1 MAKKY
6 YAVKSGRAPGIY
18 ETWDDCKKQ
27 VMGYSSAVYKSF
39 TSLADA
45 QEFMKGASAVAAGAA
60 PKDDTGRVICYVDGS
75 FDKRTGRF
83 SYGVVVL
90 KDEGNGNVAET
101 AQFNKAFDEPDMAE
115 MRNVS
120 GEIYGSMAAMK
131 WCLDNGVDDVVIYY
145 DYEGIAKWALRE
157 WKANKKGTQAYV
169 AYYDSIKD
177 KLSVEFRKVK
187 GHSGD
192 KYNDMVDAL
201 AKSALGLL

>member
-18 ETWDDCKKQ
+18 ETWDECKKQ
-27 VMGYSSAVYKSF
+27 VMGFSSAVYKSF
-39 TSLADA
+39 TSLAEA
-45 QEFMKGASAVAAGAA
+45 EEFMKGASALAAGAKPA
-60 PKDDTGRVICYVDGS
+60 DDTGRYIAYVDGS
-75 FDKRTGRF
+75 FDVRTKRF
-83 SYGVVVL
+83 SYGMVVL
-90 KDEGNGNVAET
+90 KDGAEIAT
-101 AQFNKAFDEPDMAE
+101 GSKAFDEPEMAD

-131 WCLDNGVDDVVIYY
+131 WCIDNGIGDIVIYY

-169 AYYDSIKD
+169 AYYDSVKG
-177 KLSVEFRKVK
+177 KLNVEFRKVK

-201 AKSALGLL
+201 AKGALGLI

>member
-18 ETWDDCKKQ
+18 ETWDECKKQ

-39 TSLADA
+39 TSRAEA
-45 QEFMKGASAVAAGAA
+45 EQFMQGASAVRAGAA
-60 PKDDTGRVICYVDGS
+60 PGDDTGRVIIYVDGS
-75 FDKRTGRF
+75 FDSATKRF
-83 SYGVVVL
+83 SYGMVVL
-90 KDEGNGNVAET
+90 KDGAEIAT
-101 AQFNKAFDEPDMAE
+101 GCKAFSEPDMAD

-131 WCLDNGVDDVVIYY
+131 WCLDNGVSDVVIYY
-145 DYEGIAKWALRE
+145 DYEGIAKWPLHE

-169 AYYDSIKD
+169 AYYDSVKD
-177 KLSVEFRKVK
+177 RLSVEFRKVK

-192 KYNDMVDAL
+192 KYNDMVDGL
-201 AKSALGLL
+201 AKSALGIG

>member
-6 YAVKSGRAPGIY
+6 YAVKAGRAPGIY

-45 QEFMKGASAVAAGAA
+45 QEFMKGASAVAAGAK
-60 PKDDTGRVICYVDGS
+60 PKDDTGRIICYVDGS
-75 FDKRTGRF
+75 FDIRTKRF
-83 SYGVVVL
+83 SYGMVVL
-90 KDEGNGNVAET
+90 KDGAEIAT
-101 AQFNKAFDEPDMAE
+101 GSKAFDEPEMAD

-131 WCLDNGVDDVVIYY
+131 WCIDNGISDVVIYY

-192 KYNDMVDAL
+192 KYNDMVDSL
-201 AKSALGLL
+201 AKGALGLL